1 MSLNS
6 RTKVNISSLM
16 EPRTPFTRQSKPL
29 KNSGSP
35 WFMAS
40 TLASTA
46 RAKPSLSLQNSH
58 RRKVPDMR
66 LYGRYGTTAQPASR
80 SYTTTHGQGTP
91 GETTTRNGP
100 SYSRRS
106 SGSSTST
113 KESQREM
120 SPIPTSPLE
129 NEVRGNLQ
137 LEFNV
142 PNPAVVNGMPSKLPL
157 REVRKV
163 LLKNSPSELRQILD
177 MLTQNAER
185 QKRTMDILIQ
195 NMESQNKAI
204 AVLTENLESRKRAMD
219 VLTQNMESQK
229 KSMAHSD
236 LVLAKVMNILEAQEA
251 EKYTPGTLSAD
262 PQATNNLQLASDAPK
277 AVTISELLSSDPN
290 YNEYRGST
298 SLAPKVRGGRKVSS
312 EAAVAESRLFQAG
325 PEQYTDESKLKQ
337 PAIPTLSVNT
347 QPTTD
352 PQLVS
357 KVSKAAVVNNIDR

>member
-1 MSLNS
+1 
-6 RTKVNISSLM
+6 
-16 EPRTPFTRQSKPL
+16 
-29 KNSGSP
+29 
-35 WFMAS
+35 
-40 TLASTA
+40 
-46 RAKPSLSLQNSH
+46 
-58 RRKVPDMR
+58 
-66 LYGRYGTTAQPASR
+66 
-80 SYTTTHGQGTP
+80 
-91 GETTTRNGP
+91 
-100 SYSRRS
+100 
-106 SGSSTST
+106 
-113 KESQREM
+113 M

-277 AVTISELLSSDPN
+277 AVTIS
-290 YNEYRGST
+290 
-298 SLAPKVRGGRKVSS
+298 
-312 EAAVAESRLFQAG
+312 
-325 PEQYTDESKLKQ
+325 
-337 PAIPTLSVNT
+337 
-347 QPTTD
+347 
-352 PQLVS
+352 
-357 KVSKAAVVNNIDR
+357 